1 MLQEGTMLDN
11 RYELLSRIGTGGM
24 SDVYKA
30 MDHKLNRFVAIKVL
44 KAEFSENRSFVSK
57 FRVEAQSAAILTHP
71 NIVNVYDVGSEESL
85 HYIVMELVEGV
96 TLKRYI
102 EKKIRLSVKETISI
116 AIQVSMGIENAHNN
130 HIIHRDIKPQNIIIS
145 KEGKVKVTDFG
156 IARAATSD
164 TITSNA
170 MGSVHYTS
178 PEQAR
183 GGYSDEK
190 SDIYS
195 LGITMFEMIT
205 GRVPFDGDTTVA
217 IAIAHIQ
224 EELPSPK
231 IYAEDIPFSLEQII
245 LKCCQKRPD
254 RRYQTMAELVA
265 DLKRALLDPDG
276 DFVKVVPAEKNIEKT
291 VMVTKDQIDDIR
303 SQTGSI
309 NSDIITAAT
318 ETEIEQDEDRESSA
332 KIMVD
337 DNLISGRRRP
347 VRIKSE
353 GDAKDEVDDI
363 MPRPRKK
370 APADRPKANQSRKR
384 EEGRPKKRRPEEGAR
399 KNRRVDDFD
408 DEYAKRRKR
417 RQASKSANH
426 PRRALDEY
434 DEYDDDDSDPGME
447 KVMSILGI
455 IAAIIIVI
463 IAIFV
468 VTKVFDIFKST
479 TSSIEK
485 SDDKV
490 TMIDVTGKT
499 FDEAKTALRSL
510 GLDVEA
516 TYESSSTVEKNIV
529 MEQDIKEGENIPE
542 GTKVELTVSSGTD
555 GVSVPDVTGLSE
567 AEAKVKLENEGFSM
581 EKDYSA
587 SDTVEKG
594 NVISQNPGPG
604 SNAAANATITVVISQ
619 GASTTEVSVPD
630 IRLQTQEDA
639 MKILQEAG
647 LSVGSISTESSP
659 TVPIG
664 CVVTQS
670 YSPNV
675 MVPSGTSVS
684 FTLSD
689 GASGGVYKCNLAV
702 TAPTGYM
709 GGNADVVLTQNDTGI
724 VLFATTTTAFP
735 VAINVANITGT
746 PGCTL
751 SIRYDV
757 AKTTVIEA
765 EDGTPTPIVTTESVT
780 DSQIITLSEQ

>member
-1 MLQEGTMLDN
+1 MLDN
-11 RYELLSRIGTGGM
+11 RYEVLSRIGTGGM

-276 DFVKVVPAEKNIEKT
+276 DFVKVVPEENQNGKTIAVTEREIE
-291 VMVTKDQIDDIR
+291 DIK

-309 NSDIITAAT
+309 NSDVITAAT
-318 ETEIEQDEDRESSA
+318 ATEIEQDEDRESSA

-353 GDAKDEVDDI
+353 EEFREDDEDI
-363 MPRPRKK
+363 MPRPHKRNGN
-370 APADRPKANQSRKR
+370 DRPKVNQNKKR
-384 EEGRPKKRRPEEGAR
+384 PEGDERPKKKRNPEEKRPKR
-399 KNRRVDDFD
+399 KANSFD
-408 DEYAKRRKR
+408 DEYSNRRKKR
-417 RQASKSANH
+417 PPSKTGGR
-426 PRRALDEY
+426 PRKSFDEY
-434 DEYDDDDSDPGME
+434 DEYDDDDADPGME
-447 KVMSILGI
+447 KIMSVLGV

-468 VTKVFDIFKST
+468 VTRVFDIFKST

-485 SDDKV
+485 SEDKV
-490 TMIDVTGKT
+490 TMIDVTGMT
-499 FDEAKTALRSL
+499 FDEARTALRSL
-510 GLDVEA
+510 GLAVSA
-516 TYESSSTVEKNIV
+516 TYESSSKVDKSIV
-529 MEQDIKEGENIPE
+529 MDQDIKAGESVPE
-542 GTKVELTVSSGTD
+542 GTSVELIVSSGTD

-619 GASTTEVSVPD
+619 GTSVTEVSVPD

-639 MKILQEAG
+639 VKLLQEAG
-647 LSVGSISTESSP
+647 LSVGAISTESSP

-689 GASGGVYKCNLAV
+689 GNANGAIYKANLAV

-709 GGNADVVLTQNDTGI
+709 GGNADIVLTQNDTGI

-751 SIRYDV
+751 AIRYDI
-757 AKTTVIEA
+757 AKTTLIEA
-765 EDGTPTPIVTTESVT
+765 EDGTPTPVVTTESVT
-780 DSQIITLSEQ
+780 DSQQITLSEQ